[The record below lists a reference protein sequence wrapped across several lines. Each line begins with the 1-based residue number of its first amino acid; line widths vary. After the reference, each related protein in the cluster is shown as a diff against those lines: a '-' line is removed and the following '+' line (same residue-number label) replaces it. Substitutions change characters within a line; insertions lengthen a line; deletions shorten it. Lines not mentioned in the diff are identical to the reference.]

1 MKLRAIKAL
10 SEGEFIKVAFS
21 NEAYGDDEDT
31 DFLCMKTLNGFNC
44 IAMHHVSP
52 QDTGRGPG
60 PRPEPYTKEGFVCN
74 CSITQINNLLSCFS
88 QGENVTRVRARD
100 LALYTNLTYHHPVFY
115 EFLAKN

>member
-52 QDTGRGPG
+52 Q
-60 PRPEPYTKEGFVCN
+60 EPYTKEGFVCN

>member
-44 IAMHHVSP
+44 IAMRHVSP
-52 QDTGRGPG
+52 QDT
-60 PRPEPYTKEGFVCN
+60 YTKEGFVCN